1 MEYQILSVQLTLMKA
16 RSRQHSLALMMVHNF
31 YNRKLKVFTK
41 FFLKNLPKGHLQPIF
56 FLIINIQYMQVP
68 DSCQNV
74 CQILCPFICPV
85 SFFLN
90 NVLFSWP
97 GWALT
102 LYIECLWEWNVQ
114 WPWTYSPVH
123 SSRSKA
129 YLIHILVHVIFH
141 FLFAQICLSVKC
153 IQEKREESG
162 TYYSTYIIFFEARLL
177 IEKKIYYI
185 IYM

>member
-1 MEYQILSVQLTLMKA
+1 MEYLILSVLLTLMKA

-114 WPWTYSPVH
+114 WPSTLDNLF
-123 SSRSKA
+123 SSSQLKVKGIFDS
-129 YLIHILVHVIFH
+129 YPCPCHISFPLCTN
-141 FLFAQICLSVKC
+141 LFVCKMYPRN
-153 IQEKREESG
+153 KRR
-162 TYYSTYIIFFEARLL
+162 IRDLL
-177 IEKKIYYI
+177 
-185 IYM
+185 